1 MLTRTKIVER
11 QAVQQRRYHQ
21 PFCFTASRRRLLWD
35 KLAPRFRQKRPTVGR
50 PGFYKPSYKNEQI
63 TCSWLRQ
70 KPETQWPHQPIFQNS
85 PQSNCKIASESG
97 RVTGGERNMA
107 EFPETRVSL
116 ILRLAEPEDVRAW
129 QEFAGIYGPA
139 LYRLALRRGLQ
150 SADAEDVAQEILFA
164 VARAIE
170 RFQPD
175 PAQAKFRTWL
185 SRIARNLLAD
195 FCAGRA
201 KRPLT
206 QLVSDSWLR
215 AADLSATSEA
225 GEDFDHEF
233 RTAIF
238 QLAANRVRERVTA
251 DTWSAFEL
259 TAIQRQSPEQVAS
272 QLSMA
277 VGTVYVARCRVLKLL
292 RGEVEQ
298 LEQRF
303 GEDATVESLRGA
315 NLT

>member
-1 MLTRTKIVER
+1 M
-11 QAVQQRRYHQ
+11 
-21 PFCFTASRRRLLWD
+21 P
-35 KLAPRFRQKRPTVGR
+35 
-50 PGFYKPSYKNEQI
+50 
-63 TCSWLRQ
+63 
-70 KPETQWPHQPIFQNS
+70 
-85 PQSNCKIASESG
+85 
-97 RVTGGERNMA
+97 

-116 ILRLAEPEDVRAW
+116 ILRLGEAEDVRAW

-175 PAQAKFRTWL
+175 PTQAKFRTWL

-215 AADLSATSEA
+215 AADLSETSEA
-225 GEDFDHEF
+225 GEDFDQEY
-233 RTAIF
+233 RAAIF
-238 QLAANRVRERVTA
+238 QLAASRVRERVTS
-251 DTWSAFEL
+251 DTWTAFEL
-259 TAIQRQSPEQVAS
+259 TAIQHQTTDQVAR

-303 GEDATVESLRGA
+303 GDDTNVDSQRGG

>member
-1 MLTRTKIVER
+1 M
-11 QAVQQRRYHQ
+11 
-21 PFCFTASRRRLLWD
+21 P
-35 KLAPRFRQKRPTVGR
+35 
-50 PGFYKPSYKNEQI
+50 
-63 TCSWLRQ
+63 
-70 KPETQWPHQPIFQNS
+70 
-85 PQSNCKIASESG
+85 
-97 RVTGGERNMA
+97 

-116 ILRLAEPEDVRAW
+116 ILRLAEAEDVRAW

-215 AADLSATSEA
+215 AADLSATSDA
-225 GEDFDHEF
+225 GEEFDHEY
-233 RTAIF
+233 RAAIF
-238 QLAANRVRERVTA
+238 QLAASRVRERVNSE
-251 DTWSAFEL
+251 TWSAFEL
-259 TAIQRQSPEQVAS
+259 TAIQHQPSDLVAK
-272 QLSMA
+272 QLAMA

-303 GEDATVESLRGA
+303 GEDANLESLRGA
-315 NLT
+315 TLS

>member
-1 MLTRTKIVER
+1 
-11 QAVQQRRYHQ
+11 
-21 PFCFTASRRRLLWD
+21 
-35 KLAPRFRQKRPTVGR
+35 
-50 PGFYKPSYKNEQI
+50 
-63 TCSWLRQ
+63 
-70 KPETQWPHQPIFQNS
+70 
-85 PQSNCKIASESG
+85 
-97 RVTGGERNMA
+97 MA

>member
-1 MLTRTKIVER
+1 M
-11 QAVQQRRYHQ
+11 
-21 PFCFTASRRRLLWD
+21 P
-35 KLAPRFRQKRPTVGR
+35 
-50 PGFYKPSYKNEQI
+50 
-63 TCSWLRQ
+63 
-70 KPETQWPHQPIFQNS
+70 
-85 PQSNCKIASESG
+85 
-97 RVTGGERNMA
+97 

-116 ILRLAEPEDVRAW
+116 ILRLAEAEDVRAW

-139 LYRLALRRGLQ
+139 LYRLAVRRGLQ

-206 QLVSDSWLR
+206 QLVSDSWLQ
-215 AADLSATSEA
+215 AADLSANPEA
-225 GEDFDHEF
+225 SEDFDHEY
-233 RTAIF
+233 RVAMF
-238 QLAANRVRERVTA
+238 QLAAGRVRDRVTA
-251 DTWSAFEL
+251 ETWAAFEL
-259 TAIQRQSPEQVAS
+259 TAIQHQTTEQVS
-272 QLSMA
+272 KQLSMA
-277 VGTVYVARCRVLKLL
+277 VGTVYVARCRVIKLL
-292 RGEVEQ
+292 RREVEQ

-303 GEDATVESLRGA
+303 ADTAVESCRGGD
-315 NLT
+315 L

>member
-1 MLTRTKIVER
+1 M
-11 QAVQQRRYHQ
+11 
-21 PFCFTASRRRLLWD
+21 P
-35 KLAPRFRQKRPTVGR
+35 
-50 PGFYKPSYKNEQI
+50 
-63 TCSWLRQ
+63 
-70 KPETQWPHQPIFQNS
+70 
-85 PQSNCKIASESG
+85 
-97 RVTGGERNMA
+97 

-116 ILRLAEPEDVRAW
+116 ILRLGEAEDVRAW

-175 PAQAKFRTWL
+175 PTQAKFRTWL

-215 AADLSATSEA
+215 AADLSETSEA
-225 GEDFDHEF
+225 GGELKDGS
-233 RTAIF
+233 AILLIKV
-238 QLAANRVRERVTA
+238 LA
-251 DTWSAFEL
+251 
-259 TAIQRQSPEQVAS
+259 
-272 QLSMA
+272 
-277 VGTVYVARCRVLKLL
+277 
-292 RGEVEQ
+292 
-298 LEQRF
+298 
-303 GEDATVESLRGA
+303 SLRSF
-315 NLT
+315 

>member
-1 MLTRTKIVER
+1 
-11 QAVQQRRYHQ
+11 
-21 PFCFTASRRRLLWD
+21 
-35 KLAPRFRQKRPTVGR
+35 
-50 PGFYKPSYKNEQI
+50 
-63 TCSWLRQ
+63 
-70 KPETQWPHQPIFQNS
+70 
-85 PQSNCKIASESG
+85 
-97 RVTGGERNMA
+97 MA

-116 ILRLAEPEDVRAW
+116 ILRLGEPDDVRAW
-129 QEFAGIYGPA
+129 QEFADIYGPA

-150 SADAEDVAQEILFA
+150 SADAEDIAQEILFA

-185 SRIARNLLAD
+185 GRIARNLLAD

-215 AADLSATSEA
+215 AADLSSTADGAE
-225 GEDFDHEF
+225 EFDLEY
-233 RTAIF
+233 RSALF
-238 QLAANRVRERVTA
+238 QLAASRVRERVTA
-251 DTWSAFEL
+251 DTWSAFDL
-259 TAIQRQSPEQVAS
+259 TAIRHQSPEHVAA

-292 RGEVEQ
+292 RSEVEQ

-303 GEDATVESLRGA
+303 GEDATADMLRGA